1 VTQWST
7 VIFIGLPMTYF
18 RRYEA
23 PASGFRSVAGRDEGL
38 RRIVLAAGQ
47 LGAGEGGPLHLHHGE
62 EILHILSGEVDVTV
76 GSDTRRCSA
85 GDIVIIPTDTTH
97 GFTTITETTMEVV
110 AELDAGQVFPVSET
124 DGTSRLV
131 EVYRADLPWSRRPP
145 PGFEWTSD
153 EEFTEV
159 LRRATPPTGSH

>member
-1 VTQWST
+1 
-7 VIFIGLPMTYF
+7 MTYL

-62 EILHILSGEVDVTV
+62 EILRILSGEVDVTV

-85 GDIVIIPTDTTH
+85 GDIVIIPTDTSH

-110 AELDAGQVFPVSET
+110 AELDAGQIFPVSET
-124 DGTSRLV
+124 DGTTRLV
-131 EVYRADLPWSRRPP
+131 EVYRVDLPWSRCPP
-145 PGFEWTSD
+145 PGFDWTSD
-153 EEFTEV
+153 EEMTDV
-159 LRRATPPTGSH
+159 LRRATPPKDSRE